1 MSAQDNMKPCKQSYT
16 TSPWT
21 EAYCAQRI
29 QAASSSTAPRAA
41 EQTMPE
47 RASEHEAQAPTHD
60 ALSAIY
66 NRGY

>member
-1 MSAQDNMKPCKQSYT
+1 MSAQDNMKPCKQSQT

-21 EAYCAQRI
+21 EAFCAQRT
-29 QAASSSTAPRAA
+29 QAAMKQMTSHPAG
-41 EQTMPE
+41 QNMPE

>member
-1 MSAQDNMKPCKQSYT
+1 MSAQYNPKPCKQSQT

-21 EAYCAQRI
+21 EAFSAQRT
-29 QAASSSTAPRAA
+29 QAATSQTTSRPT

-47 RASEHEAQAPTHD
+47 HASEHEGQAPTHD

-66 NRGY
+66 NQGY

>member
-1 MSAQDNMKPCKQSYT
+1 MSPQHKMKPCKQSQP

-21 EAYCAQRI
+21 EAYCAQRM
-29 QAASSSTAPRAA
+29 QAAMGQTTPRAA
-41 EQTMPE
+41 GQNMPE

>member
-1 MSAQDNMKPCKQSYT
+1 MSAQRNPKPCKQSQT

-21 EAYCAQRI
+21 EAYHT
-29 QAASSSTAPRAA
+29 QAAMSQTTSRPAR
-41 EQTMPE
+41 QTMPE

>member
-1 MSAQDNMKPCKQSYT
+1 VTPQQPITKLCNQTFA

-21 EAYCAQRI
+21 EAYRAM
-29 QAASSSTAPRAA
+29 SSRAA
-41 EQTMPE
+41 QQTASKPQMPE
-47 RASEHEAQAPTHD
+47 RPYDHEAQAPTHD

>member
-1 MSAQDNMKPCKQSYT
+1 MIPQQHDSNTYSYSDYP

-21 EAYCAQRI
+21 EAYQATPAHQPKQAEDCATPKH
-29 QAASSSTAPRAA
+29 AFDT
-41 EQTMPE
+41 
-47 RASEHEAQAPTHD
+47 EALQPTHD